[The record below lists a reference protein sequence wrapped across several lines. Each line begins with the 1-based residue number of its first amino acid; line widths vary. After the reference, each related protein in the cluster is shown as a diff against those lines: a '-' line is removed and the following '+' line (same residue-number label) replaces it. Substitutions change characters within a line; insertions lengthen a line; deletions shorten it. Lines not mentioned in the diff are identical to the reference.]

1 MPFKSL
7 YCLPLHLFI
16 IWGYYPLL
24 AGKYKKISVSIIST
38 EQLGHSFNDNWLFK
52 DLYLGLAKGDRVAL
66 VGVNG
71 TGKSTL
77 LKILSGK
84 LAPTLGKVVT
94 ERDLR
99 IGYLEQDPQFSALN
113 TISDFIYSIG
123 NKQQQLI
130 RHYEEAL
137 EAEVHDE
144 KLLNRLMDELS
155 TENAWEYEY
164 QIKTI
169 LGRLGIQKL
178 DQKISTLSGGQRKR
192 LALAKLLIDDPDVYI
207 IDEPTNHLDI
217 ETIEWLEN
225 FLTTG
230 QKTILLVTHD
240 RYFLDN
246 VSSQIIELDKGKL
259 QTFKGNYSYYLEK
272 KAEQMAAEDASFE
285 KNSNLLRKELEW
297 MRRQP
302 KARTTK
308 SKSRIDSFYDLE
320 EKTKGRTS
328 KSTLELS
335 VNVAR
340 QGNKILELHHI
351 SKGFDGHPVINDFSY
366 TFKKGDRIGVAG
378 KNGTGKSTL
387 LNIITGRLKPDSG
400 TLALGE
406 TTSFGYYRQGGL
418 EFKEDER
425 VIDVVKNVA
434 EYITMA
440 DGKTL
445 TASQVLTHFLFP
457 PARQYGM
464 VSKLSGGEKKRLQ
477 LMRVLMRN
485 PNFMILDEPT
495 NDLDIDTLNVLE
507 DFLLRFPGV
516 LMLVSH
522 DRYLIDRLTDQL
534 FIFEGHGAVNIYS
547 GNYTDYRLEQEE
559 SKSAEK
565 TAPKPAAQPIAEK
578 IPVKKLS
585 YKEEQELAGIESEI
599 TGLETRIGD
608 LTLELNSGEADHQRL
623 SSLAQEIKGLQDK
636 IDARTMRW
644 IELLELKET
653 V

>member
-1 MPFKSL
+1 
-7 YCLPLHLFI
+7 
-16 IWGYYPLL
+16 
-24 AGKYKKISVSIIST
+24 VSILST

-52 DLYLGLAKGDRVAL
+52 NLFLGLAKGDRVAL

-77 LKILSGK
+77 LKILSGT
-84 LAPTLGKVVT
+84 LSPSLGKVVT
-94 ERDLR
+94 ERDLK
-99 IGYLEQDPQFSALN
+99 IGYLEQDPQYQLLN

-130 RHYEEAL
+130 RQYEEVISQ
-137 EAEVHDE
+137 EPHDE

-169 LGRLGIQKL
+169 LGRLGIHKL

-217 ETIEWLEN
+217 ETIEWLES

-246 VSSQIIELDKGKL
+246 VSSQIIELDNGKL
-259 QTFKGNYSYYLEK
+259 QIFKGNYSYYLERK
-272 KAEQMAAEDASFE
+272 SEQMAAEDASFE

-320 EKTKGRTS
+320 EKTKNRNV
-328 KSTLELS
+328 KSSLELS
-335 VNVAR
+335 VNVSR
-340 QGNKILELHHI
+340 QGNKILELKHVNK
-351 SKGFDGHPVINDFSY
+351 SFNSQTVINDFSY

-387 LNIITGRLKPDSG
+387 LNIITGALKQDTG
-400 TLALGE
+400 IMEVGE

-418 EFKEDER
+418 EFGEDER
-425 VIDVVKNVA
+425 VLDVVKNVA

-440 DGKTL
+440 DGKNL

-464 VSKLSGGEKKRLQ
+464 VNKLSGGEKKRLQ
-477 LMRVLMRN
+477 LMRVLMKN

-507 DFLLRFPGV
+507 DFLLKFPGV

-534 FIFEGHGAVNIYS
+534 FIFEGEGNITIYS

-559 SKSAEK
+559 AK
-565 TAPKPAAQPIAEK
+565 TKTKNPIKPAQLTSESDQNS
-578 IPVKKLS
+578 KKLS
-585 YKEEQELAGIESEI
+585 YKEEVELSVIEKEIVDEEHKIRELTQELNKEQLDHNQLSKISKEIENINKTIERKTS
-599 TGLETRIGD
+599 
-608 LTLELNSGEADHQRL
+608 
-623 SSLAQEIKGLQDK
+623 
-636 IDARTMRW
+636 RW
-644 IELLELKET
+644 MQLLELKET